1 MKKLYLNTGGIN
13 TIFNDLETSFEG
25 TLTSENGEYN
35 IAIKNKWAKGTI
47 SGMSFDNEMSYMQFD
62 LIFSDEVTFS
72 IESFHCAP
80 IFFAYCS
87 QGHLKHSFGA
97 NGAVTSLKKDQ
108 SGIMSNNTTIN
119 NVLYFERNKPVKFLL
134 IGIPTAT
141 VNVEDSTDMIAK
153 MTSVFRNPSGNYI
166 DVKGQNARIA
176 EKLADFERVND
187 NQKGVVKKLLK
198 KSILTSIV
206 EIEVMQHSYNY
217 VTMIA
222 PIIDLASR
230 QIDEIRRISNINVS
244 EVLQNI
250 GHAGRNYLPRFFK
263 EKYHI
268 LNSTQNTLA
277 KTA

>member
-1 MKKLYLNTGGIN
+1 DKIHFMSPGGEGMNSI
-13 TIFNDLETSFEG
+13 IETKIPNQYMAFKHI
-25 TLTSENGEYN
+25 GEL
-35 IAIKNKWAKGTI
+35 
-47 SGMSFDNEMSYMQFD
+47 SYMQFD
-62 LIFSDEVTFS
+62 LVFSDEVTFS

-97 NGAVTSLKKDQ
+97 NGSLTSLKKDQ

-134 IGIPTAT
+134 IGVPTAT
-141 VNVEDSTDMIAK
+141 VQVEDNVDMIAK
-153 MTSVFRNPSGNYI
+153 MTKMFMNPSGNYI
-166 DVKGQNARIA
+166 DVKSQNAQIA
-176 EKLADFERVND
+176 EKIADFGRIT
-187 NQKGVVKKLLK
+187 QKGIVKNLLK
-198 KSILTSIV
+198 KSILQSIV

-222 PIIDLASR
+222 PILDLATR
-230 QIDEIRRISNINVS
+230 QLDEIKRISNINVS
-244 EVLQNI
+244 EVLHNI

>member
-13 TIFNDLETSFEG
+13 TIFNDLENSFEG
-25 TLTSENGEYN
+25 TLTAENGEYN
-35 IAIKNKWAKGTI
+35 LAIKNKWAKGTI

-62 LIFSDEVTFS
+62 LVFSDEVTFS

-97 NGAVTSLKKDQ
+97 NGSLTSLKKDQ

-134 IGIPTAT
+134 IGVPTAT
-141 VNVEDSTDMIAK
+141 VQVEDNVDMIAK
-153 MTSVFRNPSGNYI
+153 MTKMFMNPSGNYI
-166 DVKGQNARIA
+166 GVKSQNAQIA
-176 EKLADFERVND
+176 EKIADFERIT
-187 NQKGVVKKLLK
+187 QKGIVKNLLK
-198 KSILTSIV
+198 KSILQSIV

-222 PIIDLASR
+222 PILDLATR
-230 QIDEIRRISNINVS
+230 QLDEIKRISNINVS
-244 EVLQNI
+244 EVLHNI